1 MGRDSVIFFATSII
15 LFSVYLIQCAK
26 RYHDINKWGING
38 FVWWIIPIF
47 NLFYFFQLYFYK
59 GNDDINKYGNPSNFS
74 LKNLINKI
82 KTKQEHFENENI
94 PELEEKMENK
104 FGEFSTNDFPEED
117 RSESFYF
124 FEYNKPDGVWI
135 EIDEPICEIRIGEMS
150 GYTFKSASIIA
161 SKSGILEH
169 TLKKGDL
176 ISNGDVF
183 YKLHQKGEYK
193 NENSIKNSEFK
204 EYFKGSD
211 FKHSFDKWLIEDG
224 SFVKVGDP
232 IFQYNDSK
240 YQEHIN
246 YSKKSGFIYQIDP
259 QKVVGL
265 NDNELMYIIRDNDEK
280 RINERYI
287 NIPNIIND
295 EFTNSTIIKWEKVS
309 SKFQISEG
317 IKTKSDDLITDFLF
331 SFNYIDN
338 YDQIVFHF
346 DPKQIKPKQ
355 FDKVFFLFENGEQI
369 QFELTENPVSSKN
382 RLNEKI
388 LEYKG
393 LITKKELE
401 IFANTNFKKWKISLV
416 SDKREILGGEIGG
429 DDFYPNKN
437 NIQIVIKK
445 FASKYI
451 NLVKETIPNYKPIEL
466 KQAKPEK
473 DNMIDF
479 CFVYLMHDTSN
490 GYYKIG
496 ISNRPEYR
504 ERTLQSEKPT
514 IEMIASKKFPVRK
527 IAESIE
533 KALHKT
539 YSEKRLRGE
548 WFKLNSND
556 VEHVKETL
564 K

>member
-1 MGRDSVIFFATSII
+1 MTF
-15 LFSVYLIQCAK
+15 
-26 RYHDINKWGING
+26 
-38 FVWWIIPIF
+38 
-47 NLFYFFQLYFYK
+47 
-59 GNDDINKYGNPSNFS
+59 
-74 LKNLINKI
+74 LKNIFKSNKR
-82 KTKQEHFENENI
+82 N
-94 PELEEKMENK
+94 EEKIPPNETEK
-104 FGEFSTNDFPEED
+104 PTEFGLGEFDLNDFPEQD
-117 RSESFYF
+117 RNKSFYF
-124 FEYNKPDGVWI
+124 HEYNKPDGEWI
-135 EIDEPICEIRIGEMS
+135 EIDEPICKIRIGEMS
-150 GYTFKSASIIA
+150 GFTFKSASIMA
-161 SKSGILEH
+161 SEAGILEH
-169 TLKKGDL
+169 TLAKGDL
-176 ISNGDVF
+176 ISNRNVF

-193 NENSIKNSEFK
+193 NENSIESSEFK

-224 SFVKVGDP
+224 SFVKAGDP
-232 IFQYNDSK
+232 IFQFNDSK
-240 YQEHIN
+240 YQKHKN
-246 YSKKSGFIYQIDP
+246 HSKKTGFIHQIDP
-259 QKVVGL
+259 RKVVHL
-265 NDNELMYIIRDNDEK
+265 DHNELMYIIRDNDEK
-280 RINERYI
+280 RINERFI
-287 NIPNIIND
+287 NKPNVIKD

-309 SKFQISEG
+309 SRFQISAG
-317 IKTKSDDLITDFLF
+317 IKTKSDNFITDFLF

-338 YDQIVFHF
+338 NDQIVFHF

-393 LITKKELE
+393 LITKTELE
-401 IFANTNFKKWKISLV
+401 LFANSNFKKWKISLV

-429 DDFYPNKN
+429 DDFYPTKN

-445 FASKYI
+445 FASEYI
-451 NLVKETIPNYKPIEL
+451 DLVKNTIPNYEPTEL
-466 KQAKPEK
+466 KQAEPEK
-473 DNMIDF
+473 ETITDF

-496 ISNRPEYR
+496 ISNSPEYR

-514 IEMIASKKFPVRK
+514 IEMIASKKFPIRK

-533 KALHKT
+533 KALHSA

-548 WFKLNSND
+548 WFELNDND
-556 VEHVKETL
+556 VEHIKETL